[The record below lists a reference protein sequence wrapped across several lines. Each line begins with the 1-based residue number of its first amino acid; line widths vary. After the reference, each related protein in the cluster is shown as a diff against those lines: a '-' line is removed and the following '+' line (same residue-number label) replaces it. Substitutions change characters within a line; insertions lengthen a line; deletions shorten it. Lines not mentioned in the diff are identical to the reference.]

1 MAFVSSQVESDLNA
15 LWKIEFSGELAI
27 SPTTDH
33 REVCCAG
40 NKIKLSWDHDIQ
52 FTIGNDNFQ
61 EVVCHN
67 NERLGGNDEWCIELI
82 KKIK

>member
-27 SPTTDH
+27 SPITDH

-40 NKIKLSWDHDIQ
+40 NKIKLSWEFKHK
-52 FTIGNDNFQ
+52 
-61 EVVCHN
+61 VVCHN